1 VSAASPPLFS
11 VRLVAGWLAA
21 AALAC
26 ALSLFMLT
34 RQSAPGQ
41 RAANAAPTIYSRSA
55 IGYAALYHTLERL
68 GIPVAEGTAAGGA
81 PADAAV
87 VVIAEPN
94 RDENVLA
101 RVRTELRHARAVLL
115 VLPKRE
121 ALIDPEQPDRI
132 RADRL
137 LPAETVQRVLA
148 LADEHGTVGRESGL
162 TPVQA
167 KAPFAGLSPAV
178 GSHMQLALYTALDP
192 LLSAGGGTL
201 IGELHGFAG
210 RVIVVADPDLLENH
224 GLVRGDNAAIAVA
237 LVRELRGASN
247 GRVVFDEGVH
257 GYVARPFGALRLLFS
272 FPFVLVTA
280 QIVIASVLLAWAGSA
295 RFGAP
300 KPRAPALAT
309 GKHALIEAG
318 ARLFTAAGRLRF
330 IADRYAEAVLR
341 ETAQALHA
349 PRGLARDELLAWFER
364 IGRPAPP
371 LAAGDDASAAVAD
384 AQAMHTW
391 RRDALDES
399 GRRTQHR

>member
-1 VSAASPPLFS
+1 MSAAAPPLFS

-26 ALSLFMLT
+26 ALSLFMIT
-34 RQSAPGQ
+34 RSSPAGEH
-41 RAANAAPTIYSRSA
+41 AANAAPTIYSRSA

-68 GIPVAEGTAAGGA
+68 GIPVAEGTSAAA

-94 RDENVLA
+94 RDEYVLA
-101 RVRTELRHARAVLL
+101 RVRTELHHARAVLL

-121 ALIDPEQPDRI
+121 ALIDPDQPDRI

-137 LPAETVQRVLA
+137 LPLETVQRVLA
-148 LADEHGTVGRESGL
+148 LADAQGTVDRGSAL
-162 TPVQA
+162 TEVRA
-167 KAPFAGLSPAV
+167 KAPFAGAAPAT
-178 GSHMQLALYTALDP
+178 GSDVQLALSASLDP
-192 LLSAGGGTL
+192 LLSAAGGAL
-201 IGELHGFAG
+201 IGELHGFGG

-224 GLVRGDNAAIAVA
+224 GLLRGDNAALAVA
-237 LVRELRGASN
+237 LVRELRGDSR
-247 GRVVFDEGVH
+247 GRVVFDEAVH

-280 QIVIASVLLAWAGSA
+280 QIVIASALLAWAGSA

-300 KPRAPALAT
+300 KPRAPALTT
-309 GKHALIEAG
+309 GKRALIETG
-318 ARLFTAAGRLRF
+318 ARLFAVAGRLRF
-330 IADRYAEAVLR
+330 VADRYADAVLR

-349 PRGLARDELLAWFER
+349 PRGLAREELLAWFER
-364 IGRPAPP
+364 TGRPAPA
-371 LAAGDDASAAVAD
+371 LAAPDDAGTLVAE

-391 RRDALDES
+391 RRDALDEPR
-399 GRRTQHR
+399 RRTQHR